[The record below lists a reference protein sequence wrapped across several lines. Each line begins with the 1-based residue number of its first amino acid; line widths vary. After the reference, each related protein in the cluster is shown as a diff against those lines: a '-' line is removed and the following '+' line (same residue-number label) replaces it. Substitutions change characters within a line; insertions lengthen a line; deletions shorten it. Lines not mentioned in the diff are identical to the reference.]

1 VDVIVE
7 AGRVTF
13 CVMVKV
19 VGGRVILSTS
29 VSIAVEVKNKS
40 SVSTAVDVK
49 YR

>member
-1 VDVIVE
+1 MVE

-13 CVMVKV
+13 YVMVTVDAGK
-19 VGGRVILSTS
+19 VILSTS

>member
-1 VDVIVE
+1 MVE
-7 AGRVTF
+7 AVRVIF
-13 CVMVKV
+13 CVMVTV
-19 VGGRVILSTS
+19 DGGRVILSTC

>member
-1 VDVIVE
+1 MVE
-7 AGRVTF
+7 AGRATF
-13 CVMVKV
+13 CVIVIV
-19 VGGRVILSTS
+19 VGGKVILSTS